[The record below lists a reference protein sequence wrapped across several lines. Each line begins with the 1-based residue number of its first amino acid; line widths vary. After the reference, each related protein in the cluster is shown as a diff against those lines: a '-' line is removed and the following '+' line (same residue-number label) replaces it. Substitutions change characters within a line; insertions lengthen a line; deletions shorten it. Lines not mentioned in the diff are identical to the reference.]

1 MIDESAD
8 DRIALTM
15 RVLGNGRISPV
26 VLQPDGGL
34 LGVTSSAVDQQ
45 ARADGQQQE
54 DREPPVVAH
63 GSPQPPE

>member
-1 MIDESAD
+1 VIDESAD

-15 RVLGNGRISPV
+15 RVLGNGRISSV

-45 ARADGQQQE
+45 ARADGQQEE
-54 DREPPVVAH
+54 DCEPPVAAH